1 MEDIMQNNKVWI
13 GIFLLPTFLLFCFI
27 YLIPLVLLF
36 ATSFCEWTIG
46 SDIIFSGLENFKQL
60 FFHDDSLKIVLSNTA
75 VWILLQSTIHIAI
88 GVALGLILSRKRW
101 YTDIVRTI
109 YIIPNI
115 ISSAAIG
122 ILFLCILNPQF
133 GMVNNIIRRFRPDFM
148 HNWFNNPSTSFYTM
162 TSTWLFYA
170 AIVTI
175 LVMAELTAIPK
186 DLYEAATIDGASRIQ
201 IARFIELPLLKNII
215 GTTTILAATSML
227 QKLDIIIM
235 TTKGGPGVS
244 TMNMPMYIYKT
255 ALVDNNYG
263 LSNALG
269 VLLILMGLAI
279 VWLINLIYGM
289 NKK

>member
-1 MEDIMQNNKVWI
+1 MQNNKVWI